1 MTASNNRPTFGAG
14 AESVAAQPNIA
25 RTAPPYKRQR
35 VELLSDPTRAQS
47 SRMQTEAGA
56 SPKRMHIASPAD
68 ARPPARVA
76 VATPSSPST
85 PGHRRPPPL
94 ATKPPQPPSSA
105 SASRPGPLPA
115 VPARKRRFTRSRSG
129 CATCRVRKIKCDETR
144 PHCHRCLEDDRQC
157 EYFRSAG
164 SARTEAEVKSQAEPS
179 GADLHPA
186 APAGKPARLS
196 QHQQPHHSP
205 RQTSV
210 RHTRPGPAHQLSSI
224 PTGDAST
231 SGDITSP
238 KHLDDWLDLLCA
250 SIGNDIQHASGSATA
265 DASQPVAK
273 RDDQLSDTSRQ
284 STAQGSAPS
293 VSDSQS
299 DRSASRDRLKARY
312 GRPTAAASAIA
323 DHTLA
328 FGSAEARS
336 PNWLDDDWLSTWTA
350 SPSGPTGIQHTFD
363 GASATPVSAS
373 TTAARPGLQHI
384 PEAELQRRIRA
395 LCVTRIQ
402 LESVSFF
409 FNTTARCFHLLSAD
423 TNVWRIFF
431 AQLAAESP
439 MVLDLAGCLGLTHLS
454 LAQDHRKKGL
464 AHAHFSRC
472 KTEWD
477 AFVGPLH
484 TPELIALAAEQIN
497 SAHRALELL
506 AGTILIAHVEQFSR
520 GFATSSRAYTA
531 LAITVIRQVLA
542 GAPNGTPASWW
553 VNDLDQGPA
562 SAFRFFVRILLWWE
576 TMSRTMGPASEQG
589 DVLDIF
595 EHVYRWDESDSRQQD
610 PIECSTQC
618 VVGWPLDL
626 LEAVER
632 INRLSAVP
640 EIVAFVPPPASSV
653 PLVMPSGSLSHA
665 LEDHV
670 PLETQL
676 QIDAIESQI
685 RLSRPMPLTQ
695 DDSLAA
701 ELRYLI
707 FECLQ
712 SASLVYFCRTLL
724 KSTDAAWFEID
735 KVTRFLERKQQRLR
749 TSGEVKSAGPSCP
762 QDPTGD
768 LQVAHAMETR
778 GKWWIRAPDGALIWA
793 YFQCASEIFGE
804 LDASLESSPLVVS
817 IGGIETDG
825 INSAEASQSSSRWD
839 RTSSLVPTPTTASR
853 DRAQNAGSAAVARCC
868 CGRSST
874 RSSASF
880 SAGSY
885 SKPCG
890 MVATCTSTRRATGC
904 VSAKARARMR
914 RSTLLKTSAD
924 TIKRPSLRTSADN
937 GVGASL

>member
-1 MTASNNRPTFGAG
+1 MTASNNRPTFGAA

-35 VELLSDPTRAQS
+35 VELPSDPTRAQS
-47 SRMQTEAGA
+47 SRTQTEAGG

-68 ARPPARVA
+68 VRSPARAA

-85 PGHRRPPPL
+85 PGQRRPPPL

-105 SASRPGPLPA
+105 SAGRPGPLPA

-157 EYFRSAG
+157 EYFHSTS
-164 SARTEAEVKSQAEPS
+164 SARVEAAVKARAEPS
-179 GADLHPA
+179 NADPYPTA
-186 APAGKPARLS
+186 AAAKSARLF
-196 QHQQPHHSP
+196 QHGQPHHSP
-205 RQTSV
+205 RQASD
-210 RHTRPGPAHQLSSI
+210 RLLRPASAHQHSSI
-224 PTGDAST
+224 PTVTADTA
-231 SGDITSP
+231 GDITSP

-250 SIGNDIQHASGSATA
+250 SIGNDIPHASGSALA
-265 DASQPVAK
+265 DASQPAVK
-273 RDDQLSDTSRQ
+273 RDDQLSDASHQ
-284 STAQGSAPS
+284 STAQTSAHS
-293 VSDSQS
+293 VSDTQS
-299 DRSASRDRLKARY
+299 DRSASRDRLKAARHH
-312 GRPTAAASAIA
+312 RPTAAASAIA
-323 DHTLA
+323 DPTLA
-328 FGSAEARS
+328 SASAEARS

-350 SPSGPTGIQHTFD
+350 SPNGPVGIQHTFD
-363 GASATPVSAS
+363 AASGTPVLAN

-384 PEAELQRRIRA
+384 PEAELQRRIRE

-454 LAQDHRKKGL
+454 LTQDHRKKGL

-484 TPELIALAAEQIN
+484 TPELIALAAAQVN

-531 LAITVIRQVLA
+531 LAITVVRQVLA
-542 GAPNGTPASWW
+542 GTPTGTPASWW
-553 VNDLDQGPA
+553 VNELDHGPA

-595 EHVYRWDESDSRQQD
+595 EHVYRWEEADSRQQD

-632 INRLSAVP
+632 INRLSALP
-640 EIVAFVPPPASSV
+640 RS
-653 PLVMPSGSLSHA
+653 
-665 LEDHV
+665 
-670 PLETQL
+670 
-676 QIDAIESQI
+676 
-685 RLSRPMPLTQ
+685 RLSCRSLLLPCHSSCRP
-695 DDSLAA
+695 D
-701 ELRYLI
+701 R
-707 FECLQ
+707 
-712 SASLVYFCRTLL
+712 CRML
-724 KSTDAAWFEID
+724 S
-735 KVTRFLERKQQRLR
+735 
-749 TSGEVKSAGPSCP
+749 
-762 QDPTGD
+762 
-768 LQVAHAMETR
+768 
-778 GKWWIRAPDGALIWA
+778 
-793 YFQCASEIFGE
+793 
-804 LDASLESSPLVVS
+804 
-817 IGGIETDG
+817 
-825 INSAEASQSSSRWD
+825 
-839 RTSSLVPTPTTASR
+839 
-853 DRAQNAGSAAVARCC
+853 
-868 CGRSST
+868 
-874 RSSASF
+874 
-880 SAGSY
+880 
-885 SKPCG
+885 
-890 MVATCTSTRRATGC
+890 RAT
-904 VSAKARARMR
+904 
-914 RSTLLKTSAD
+914 
-924 TIKRPSLRTSADN
+924 
-937 GVGASL
+937 